1 MEVDEPARIRRATFW
16 LVVLSTTIQT
26 AALAAIA
33 IGDDVLA
40 QGTMGRHAF
49 STLEMAL
56 VVSLGVLSWRTLR
69 WSRTLGDDDTRDAAT
84 LVFVSLALC
93 GLGDL
98 VNRNYLGRSYE
109 FDDVIEHSYLI
120 TSIWCFLPGYAV
132 AAWANRRVT
141 RQAVRPVTAGMMAAA
156 AGAVGLAIHL
166 AGRDPD
172 VAAYPS
178 TMLLAY
184 TMLLAVLAVSAVWL
198 GRALG
203 WRAAALP
210 IAGAW
215 LAVVA
220 DLMIAELWIRRD
232 GYPTIEHA
240 NWIVYFVSLAM
251 IQQLPFVVSARSRTP
266 VYA

>member
-1 MEVDEPARIRRATFW
+1 VEVDEPARIRRATFW
-16 LVVLSTTIQT
+16 LVALSTTIQA
-26 AALAAIA
+26 AALVAVT

-40 QGTMGRHAF
+40 QDTIGRHAF

-56 VVSLGVLSWRTLR
+56 VVSLGVLSWRTMR
-69 WSRTLGDDDTRDAAT
+69 WSRTLDDDDTRDAAT
-84 LVFVSLALC
+84 LVFVSLVLC

-109 FDDVIEHSYLI
+109 FDDVIRHSYLI

-141 RQAVRPVTAGMMAAA
+141 RRVVAPVTAGAMAGA
-156 AGAVGLAIHL
+156 AGAVGLAIHV
-166 AGRDPD
+166 AGRDPE

-184 TMLLAVLAVSAVWL
+184 TMLLAVLAVSATWL
-198 GRALG
+198 GRAFG

-251 IQQLPFVVSARSRTP
+251 IQQLPFVVSSRSRTP
-266 VYA
+266 VLA